1 MPLSTFGLGGGS
13 PLSSHPHL
21 HRLPPLHRWWAA
33 AGARNPRTTP
43 AALVLVVCVAAPAAY
58 LALAK
63 RSLARRTEARPARV
77 RPSRSG
83 SAKGDDGEGI
93 LAGAL
98 VSLPDEVMASEADA
112 GVVLARETVCSLP
125 FPVASLKP
133 EFFKRRSGPGLGL
146 DLDVD
151 AGTGAGAGE
160 GVEVS
165 EVDKDAVVSTF
176 LRTSMRLFTR
186 TPQAVL
192 MRRLMPRGE
201 ESFEAPYLDAC
212 AFAVGDRVCG
222 VYVVAERRAADG
234 AAVLRLSPPEG
245 WSGPR
250 PEGVLVIAV
259 VEDRDGA
266 AGAGAGKLRLVSETV
281 LWRRADDTPT
291 VLESRV
297 GAWLHE
303 LMVRWFVV
311 RAVDAVT
318 A

>member
-13 PLSSHPHL
+13 SLSSHPHL

-33 AGARNPRTTP
+33 VGTRNPRTTTT
-43 AALVLVVCVAAPAAY
+43 ALVLVVCVAAPAAY

-63 RSLARRTEARPARV
+63 RSLGRRTEARPTRV
-77 RPSRSG
+77 GSPRSG
-83 SAKGDDGEGI
+83 SAKDGDGEGI
-93 LAGAL
+93 LAGTLAP
-98 VSLPDEVMASEADA
+98 LPDEVMTSEADA
-112 GVVLARETVCSLP
+112 GFVVAREAVCSRP

-133 EFFKRRSGPGLGL
+133 EFVRRRSGLGLGL
-146 DLDVD
+146 GVD
-151 AGTGAGAGE
+151 AGAGAD
-160 GVEVS
+160 VEVS
-165 EVDKDAVVSTF
+165 EVDKDAMVSTF
-176 LRTSMRLFTR
+176 LRSSMRLFAR

-192 MRRLMPRGE
+192 MRRLMITGDAAA
-201 ESFEAPYLDAC
+201 SFEAAYLDAC

-250 PEGVLVIAV
+250 PEGVLAVAV
-259 VEDRDGA
+259 VEDRDGEEK
-266 AGAGAGKLRLVSETV
+266 GKELRFVNETV
-281 LWRRADDTPT
+281 LWRRAGDAPT
-291 VLESRV
+291 VLEGRV

-318 A
+318 V

>member
-1 MPLSTFGLGGGS
+1 MPLSTLGLGRGS
-13 PLSSHPHL
+13 SLSSHPHL
-21 HRLPPLHRWWAA
+21 HRWWAA
-33 AGARNPRTTP
+33 VGTRNPRTTT
-43 AALVLVVCVAAPAAY
+43 AVVLVVCVAAPAAY

-63 RSLARRTEARPARV
+63 RSLGRRTEARPTRV
-77 RPSRSG
+77 GSPRSG
-83 SAKGDDGEGI
+83 SAKDGDGEGI
-93 LAGAL
+93 LAGTLAP
-98 VSLPDEVMASEADA
+98 LPDEVMASEADA
-112 GVVLARETVCSLP
+112 GVVVAREAVRSHP

-133 EFFKRRSGPGLGL
+133 EFVRRRPGLGL
-146 DLDVD
+146 GLGLDAD
-151 AGTGAGAGE
+151 AGACADA
-160 GVEVS
+160 EVS
-165 EVDKDAVVSTF
+165 EADKDAMVSAF

-192 MRRLMPRGE
+192 MRRLMPAGDAAA
-201 ESFEAPYLDAC
+201 SFEAPYLDAC

-234 AAVLRLSPPEG
+234 AAVAVLRLSPPEG

-250 PEGVLVIAV
+250 PEGVIVVAV
-259 VEDRDGA
+259 VEDRDGEKGEGSA
-266 AGAGAGKLRLVSETV
+266 ELRFVNETV
-281 LWRRADDTPT
+281 LWRRADGAPT

-318 A
+318 V

>member
-1 MPLSTFGLGGGS
+1 MPLSAFGLGGGS
-13 PLSSHPHL
+13 SLSSHPHL
-21 HRLPPLHRWWAA
+21 HRLPPLHRWCAA
-33 AGARNPRTTP
+33 VGTRNPRTA

-63 RSLARRTEARPARV
+63 RSLGRRTEGRPARV
-77 RPSRSG
+77 WSQRSG
-83 SAKGDDGEGI
+83 SAKDDDGEGI
-93 LAGAL
+93 LAGTFAP
-98 VSLPDEVMASEADA
+98 LPDEVTASEADA
-112 GVVLARETVCSLP
+112 GLVVARETVRSLP

-133 EFFKRRSGPGLGL
+133 EFVRRRPGLGRGLGL
-146 DLDVD
+146 DAD
-151 AGTGAGAGE
+151 AGAGADA
-160 GVEVS
+160 EVS
-165 EVDKDAVVSTF
+165 EVDKDAMVSTF

-192 MRRLMPRGE
+192 MRRLMTTGDAAA
-201 ESFEAPYLDAC
+201 SFGAPYLDAC

-250 PEGVLVIAV
+250 PEGLIFVAV
-259 VEDRDGA
+259 VEDRDG
-266 AGAGAGKLRLVSETV
+266 GGELRFVNETL
-281 LWRRADDTPT
+281 LWRRADGAPT

-311 RAVDAVT
+311 RALDAVT
-318 A
+318 V